1 MTDTWQELLR
11 GFPSVVEVP
20 VLWGDMDAYQHVNN
34 TVYFRY
40 FETGRIAY
48 FQQIGFLGATDEQG
62 IGPILGSASCRFRF
76 PLTYPDTVSIGTTVT
91 NIGSDRITM
100 CHVVVSQRHGRV
112 AAEGEG
118 VVVSFDYRVRRKAP
132 LPDAIR
138 QQIEAMQNVIGDAL

>member
-1 MTDTWQELLR
+1 MADTWQELLR

-20 VLWGDMDAYQHVNN
+20 VLWGDMDAFQHVNN

-48 FQQIGFLGATDEQG
+48 FQQIGFVGAIDERG
-62 IGPILGSASCRFRF
+62 IGPILASASCRFRF

-91 NIGSDRITM
+91 NIDVDRITM
-100 CHVVVSQRHGRV
+100 RHVVVSQRHGRV

-118 VVVSFDYRVRRKAP
+118 VVVSFDYRANHKAP
-132 LPDAIR
+132 LPDAVR
-138 QQIEAMQNVIGDAL
+138 QRIAALQGTAGGAP

>member
-1 MTDTWQELLR
+1 MAHTWQELLH

-20 VLWGDMDAYQHVNN
+20 VLWGDMDAFQHVNN

-48 FQQIGFLGATDEQG
+48 FQQIGFVGAVDEQG
-62 IGPILGSASCRFRF
+62 IGPILASASCRFRF

-91 NIGSDRITM
+91 NIASDRLTM
-100 CHVVVSQRHGRV
+100 RHVVVSQRHGRV

-118 VVVSFDYRVRRKAP
+118 VVVSFDYHARHKAP
-132 LPDAIR
+132 LPDAVR
-138 QQIEAMQNVIGDAL
+138 QQIETLQSAVGEAS